1 MATLTIFSA
10 DWCRHCVAAHAF
22 VDENLRDAAGIS
34 KIERVDVGK
43 EPWRRRQML
52 ATLPPNIA
60 AAARDGSQPMT
71 IPQIFIGDGMGSANV
86 TYVGGNSE
94 LRAMHASGELAKEV
108 ARINAMAAGEGDTHA
123 FPSACDFGPNDVLQ
137 EIPEVFRKRWQMNVE
152 SLAKSLRAT
161 AGDAGEGWPLE
172 IVVSIDA
179 PGKLVVVLA
188 SDGSPHE
195 AGSIRTRVT
204 DDTKLSCLRAIEGS
218 KTVVV
223 DHDQGHNADTAR
235 GYTMSISSPWRQR
248 AGFYL
253 VGTVTVLAKSSAALS
268 EWMPGHKATVELFR
282 DILEREVTAL
292 AKM

>member
-1 MATLTIFSA
+1 MNSLLSVVGTPILVVGIT
-10 DWCRHCVAAHAF
+10 DGTPRHAPAILIC
-22 VDENLRDAAGIS
+22 S
-34 KIERVDVGK
+34 
-43 EPWRRRQML
+43 
-52 ATLPPNIA
+52 T
-60 AAARDGSQPMT
+60 
-71 IPQIFIGDGMGSANV
+71 
-86 TYVGGNSE
+86 
-94 LRAMHASGELAKEV
+94 
-108 ARINAMAAGEGDTHA
+108 
-123 FPSACDFGPNDVLQ
+123 
-137 EIPEVFRKRWQMNVE
+137 
-152 SLAKSLRAT
+152 
-161 AGDAGEGWPLE
+161 PLE

-204 DDTKLSCLRAIEGS
+204 DDTKLSCLTAIEGS